1 MINSAEAAYARSK
14 GGLETWP
21 LATQPGTKSAIG
33 PAYQKY
39 DVIERL
45 PGRTQEGRPLLPS
58 CPSSYFMQLA
68 STWDRGNRTVRERIL
83 ADFVMHNRN
92 KTGPQL
98 EREFS
103 NGASL
108 FLTRLSAYLRLT
120 YLLGHG
126 LSKQLQAIHIF
137 ISASSGYRFLAEF
150 LEVGGVLTVL
160 EILGL
165 AQVKEPDKAEALR
178 VLISV
183 AQAGRRYK
191 EFICESYGVRAVA
204 DCLGRSRS
212 EVTQDYARNLLHQLG
227 VGNPKFL
234 MQVYK
239 SLLSLLTSQGPSPT
253 SQQMAG
259 QALRM
264 LLPSIQA
271 IHPSIVEA
279 TIMLLKNP
287 HIQIQYEGY
296 EILRELATR
305 PALQDVIIVQL
316 IAILKTSVEDT
327 SAEDLPEDRRRR
339 AKADAKPAAAAN
351 QWGGS
356 FVKSDES
363 KAQSEAISAGY
374 MQQAYAAKLLGSLAS
389 TSHELAEKMI
399 DAQIV
404 SGLLSVIANVGHAD
418 SQQYAAS
425 TLIFLVGNFSFVA
438 NALREHMGQNFFELL
453 EDKPNSFYKEL
464 NREQVRYLRRNN
476 VQIHDSAEKK
486 QAEDWDEA
494 GSSDDDDAPGVVDP
508 ATGKL
513 RAARGRS
520 ARSMANASR
529 NPAAA
534 AAGATATPFEMFP
547 STRDAAGTAAAG
559 DPSLSSRGTSNND
572 DQLPATP
579 FTAGAGG
586 ATLSDDVSGATAVAA
601 KPTATLAGAA
611 SGLLSLDDPE
621 DRPAPPPMQDLY
633 VPFAQ
638 PVVNATFSA
647 RKFGKPDALGSSR
660 ETFAAELQKFR
671 ESEAA
676 GGGGGSNAKWTDAT
690 RREEV
695 STAPKS
701 SAWLNKLKNADFHDI
716 KLVVDNSKPPERWE
730 EGEGEGEGEGD
741 GEGDGTTAL
750 GARDGTTESGVS
762 IDSEAI
768 AAWERSAGDGDGNGE
783 ESAGILSAES
793 VPESSTVEP
802 PEGSQ

>member
-14 GGLETWP
+14 GGPETWP
-21 LATQPGTKSAIG
+21 LASQPGTKSAIG

-68 STWDRGNRTVRERIL
+68 STWDRGNRSVRERIL
-83 ADFVMHNRN
+83 ADFIMHNRN

-212 EVTQDYARNLLHQLG
+212 EITQDYARNLLHQLG
-227 VGNPKFL
+227 VGNPKFI
-234 MQVYK
+234 MQIYK

-264 LLPSIQA
+264 LLPSIPA

-279 TIMLLKNP
+279 TITLLKNP

-305 PALQDVIIVQL
+305 PALQEVIIAQL

-356 FVKSDES
+356 LVKSDEG

-425 TLIFLVGNFSFVA
+425 TLIFLVANFSFVGS
-438 NALREHMGQNFFELL
+438 ALREHMGQNFFELL

-476 VQIHDSAEKK
+476 VQIHDSAERK

-494 GSSDDDDAPGVVDP
+494 GSSDEDDDAPGVDP

-513 RAARGRS
+513 RAARARS
-520 ARSMANASR
+520 ARSTANASR
-529 NPAAA
+529 NPTS
-534 AAGATATPFEMFP
+534 AAGASATPFEMFP
-547 STRDAAGTAAAG
+547 STRDGAGAVGAG
-559 DPSLSSRGTSNND
+559 EPGASSRGTSNTD
-572 DQLPATP
+572 DLTPITP
-579 FTAGAGG
+579 FTPGAGG
-586 ATLSDDVSGATAVAA
+586 AMLPDDLAGTASAAA
-601 KPTATLAGAA
+601 KPSTTLGGTTSGAP
-611 SGLLSLDDPE
+611 LTFEDPE
-621 DRPAPPPMQDLY
+621 DRPAPAPIQDLY
-633 VPFAQ
+633 IPFAQ

-647 RKFGKPDALGSSR
+647 SKFGKPDALGSSR
-660 ETFAAELQKFR
+660 ETFEADLQKFR
-671 ESEAA
+671 DTEAV
-676 GGGGGSNAKWTDAT
+676 GGVSGAKRTDVV
-690 RREEV
+690 RREEL

-701 SAWLNKLKNADFHDI
+701 AAWLNKLKNADFHDV
-716 KLVVDNSKPPERWE
+716 KLVVDNRKPAEKWQDGEE
-730 EGEGEGEGEGD
+730 EGDGSAGREGTAESGMSIDSPALAAGESGEGD
-741 GEGDGTTAL
+741 GDQSMGPLD
-750 GARDGTTESGVS
+750 
-762 IDSEAI
+762 
-768 AAWERSAGDGDGNGE
+768 
-783 ESAGILSAES
+783 AES
-793 VPESSTVEP
+793 IPGSGAVEP
-802 PEGSQ
+802 PEQL

>member
-1 MINSAEAAYARSK
+1 
-14 GGLETWP
+14 
-21 LATQPGTKSAIG
+21 
-33 PAYQKY
+33 
-39 DVIERL
+39 
-45 PGRTQEGRPLLPS
+45 
-58 CPSSYFMQLA
+58 MQLA

-327 SAEDLPEDRRRR
+327 SAEDLPDDRRRR

-356 FVKSDES
+356 LVKSDEG

-494 GSSDDDDAPGVVDP
+494 GSSDDDDAPGSDP
-508 ATGKL
+508 PTGKL

-534 AAGATATPFEMFP
+534 AGANATPFEMFP
-547 STRDAAGTAAAG
+547 STRDAAGTAGAG
-559 DPSLSSRGTSNND
+559 DPSSSRGTSNND
-572 DQLPATP
+572 DLLPATP

-586 ATLSDDVSGATAVAA
+586 ATLSDDNSGATAVAA
-601 KPTATLAGAA
+601 KPTTTLGGAV
-611 SGLLSLDDPE
+611 SGALLSLDDPE
-621 DRPAPPPMQDLY
+621 DRPAPAPIQDLY

-660 ETFAAELQKFR
+660 ETFEADLQKFR

-676 GGGGGSNAKWTDAT
+676 GGGSNAKRTDTT

-701 SAWLNKLKNADFHDI
+701 SAWLHKLKNADFHDI
-716 KLVVDNSKPPERWE
+716 KLAVDNVKPPEKWEEEDE
-730 EGEGEGEGEGD
+730 EGEGEGQE
-741 GEGDGTTAL
+741 TTAL
-750 GARDGTTESGVS
+750 GAGDGPTESGLS

-768 AAWERSAGDGDGNGE
+768 AAWEKSVGEGDGNGE
-783 ESAGILSAES
+783 ESAGNLSAES
-793 VPESSTVEP
+793 VPGSGAVEP
-802 PEGSQ
+802 PEVS